1 MTRRSS
7 LKALLQA
14 SADPDTDASSGEGA
28 VIETPR
34 PPAAPPS
41 APGRSSGAVRA
52 MGLELSRL
60 VDAGARVIDIAT
72 HEIEPSG
79 VRDRLDEGDDAAL
92 APLVASIAAHG
103 QHVPILVRDEARSV
117 GRLAGANGVRATG
130 PRYRIAYGHRRW
142 AACARLGIAVRA
154 VVAELSDEA
163 MIVAQGQENAERRDL
178 SFIERAGFAAELE
191 GRGHSRRLI
200 GEALACDKSEVS
212 RLLSVCR
219 VVPVQLVQAI
229 GRAPGAGRP
238 RWVALG
244 RALENRAALDRALD
258 AAMTEGF
265 PRLPS
270 DERFADVLAA
280 AKRGEVG
287 EGGHSAP
294 RTITAGGPDGP
305 EPLATLTTGRSPRL
319 AIAPG
324 YGAGFAEWLAE
335 RLPELAAEW
344 KGEGPVATSGGAG
357 PG

>member
-14 SADPDTDASSGEGA
+14 SAGEGDAALAEPVAADA
-28 VIETPR
+28 VARAAVPAPPLATPR
-34 PPAAPPS
+34 A
-41 APGRSSGAVRA
+41 SGAVRA

-60 VDAGARVIDIAT
+60 VDAGARIVEIDPAAIA
-72 HEIEPSG
+72 PSG
-79 VRDRLDEGDDAAL
+79 VRDRLDEGDEAAL

-103 QHVPILVRDEARSV
+103 QHVPILVRREGEGAD
-117 GRLAGANGVRATG
+117 GR

-142 AACARLGIAVRA
+142 AACARLKRPVRA

-178 SFIERAGFAAELE
+178 TFIERAGFAAELE

-219 VVPVQLVQAI
+219 SVPIQLVQAI

-244 RALENRAALDRALD
+244 RALEDRAALDAALD
-258 AAMTEGF
+258 IALAEGF
-265 PRLPS
+265 GALPS
-270 DERFADVLAA
+270 DERFADVLKAA
-280 AKRGEVG
+280 QGRPAVAAGERKRPPRAIL
-287 EGGHSAP
+287 AP
-294 RTITAGGPDGP
+294 GPDGP
-305 EPLATLTTGRSPRL
+305 EPLATLTPGRTPRI
-319 AIAPG
+319 AIAPA
-324 YGAGFAEWLAE
+324 YGPSFAEWLAA
-335 RLPELAAEW
+335 RLPDLAAEW
-344 KGEGPVATSGGAG
+344 RTREADDGPTG
-357 PG
+357 PRDG